1 MRIDRFLSTTGKAT
15 RTEAKKAIR
24 AKAVT
29 VNGKAV
35 TASDIHIDPINDVV
49 TFFGETVIY
58 REYTYI
64 MLNKPDGVVSATED
78 GKDKTVLDLL
88 PPDLRKNDKLF
99 PCGRLDK
106 NTLGLMLITDNG
118 DLAHELLSPR
128 SHVTKSYRFKAAE
141 PISQEDAM
149 RFEAGVTLADGYV
162 TMPAKIEIFENG
174 DEGIITLKE
183 GKYHQIKRMLG
194 ALNNRIIY
202 LERVTF
208 GPLTLDE
215 TLKRGEWR
223 FLTEKEIEDLKQHKK
238 NFSGV

>member
-1 MRIDRFLSTTGKAT
+1 MRIDKFLSVTGKAT

-24 AKAVT
+24 AKAVA
-29 VNGKAV
+29 VNGVAV
-35 TASDIHIDPINDVV
+35 TSADMHIDPFTDAI
-49 TFFGETVIY
+49 TFFGEEIVY
-58 REYTYI
+58 REHTYI
-64 MLNKPDGVVSATED
+64 MMNKPYGVVSATED
-78 GKDKTVLDLL
+78 GRDKTVIDLL
-88 PPDLRKNDKLF
+88 PSNIKSDKLF

-118 DLAHELLSPR
+118 ELAHELLSPR

-141 PISQEDAM
+141 PISIEDAK
-149 RFEAGVTLADGYV
+149 RFEKGVTLADGYV
-162 TMPAKIEIFENG
+162 TMPAQIELVGNG

-202 LERVTF
+202 LERITF

-215 TLKRGEWR
+215 NLERGEWR
-223 FLTEKEIEDLKQHKK
+223 YLTEKEIEDLKQHKK
-238 NFSGV
+238 KFGGV